1 VGPGGS
7 WPDQPYDDRDY
18 HKREDH
24 RNAGL
29 QVHRGDLTG
38 LCLKNAGTPY
48 LSDKTVEG
56 RTMTG
61 RSHLPSGEPRK
72 ASQKRAPW
80 QDKAGLFHRDLGN
93 GNAEVTIANR
103 AYRVRIGELRPGSN
117 QGATTRAGSACRKA
131 TNFSRR
137 ATSRVSS

>member
-24 RNAGL
+24 RNSGRPNRSL
-29 QVHRGDLTG
+29 
-38 LCLKNAGTPY
+38 LKNAGTPY

-72 ASQKRAPW
+72 ASQKRARW

>member
-1 VGPGGS
+1 
-7 WPDQPYDDRDY
+7 
-18 HKREDH
+18 
-24 RNAGL
+24 
-29 QVHRGDLTG
+29 
-38 LCLKNAGTPY
+38 
-48 LSDKTVEG
+48 
-56 RTMTG
+56 MTG

-72 ASQKRAPW
+72 ASQKRARW